1 MVDTPQHSAPASRG
15 PWLMVIAAA
24 VGLIALA
31 LLIWQVR
38 LLQEQQQ
45 ALRATTREHLF
56 WTLCQPATPVE
67 ERTRAFTRLAAD
79 GHSEWRSAA
88 TQGLNLRG
96 SRLVRAELKLAD
108 LAACDLREALLIEA
122 DLTGVSLRTADLSKA
137 DLTEATLDGAECL
150 KAKLDGAHF
159 HKALL
164 RSVSLEQV
172 SAVGTHFVLADLSD
186 ALLLMADLTRAD
198 LTGANLSGA
207 TLEAA
212 NLRGATLGLANLAQA
227 NLTNADLTDTNW
239 WRARGLTREQL
250 ISFAAEFPPTP
261 EGDPS
266 RLQDY
271 LLWADKFGATPAGT
285 SQSSPDTPESTA
297 SQREARR
304 AARGGRGTNSDE

>member
-1 MVDTPQHSAPASRG
+1 MVEPPQHSASASRG
-15 PWLMVIAAA
+15 PWLTAIV
-24 VGLIALA
+24 VVLGLIALA

-96 SRLVRAELKLAD
+96 SRLIRAELTLAD

-122 DLTGVSLRTADLSKA
+122 NLTGVSLRTADLSKA

-150 KAKLDGAHF
+150 KARLDGAHF
-159 HKALL
+159 HKARL

-172 SAVGTHFVLADLSD
+172 SAVSTHFVLADLSD
-186 ALLLMADLTRAD
+186 ALLLMADLSGADLTHAD
-198 LTGANLSGA
+198 LTGAS
-207 TLEAA
+207 LEAA
-212 NLRGATLGLANLAQA
+212 NLRGATLWLANLTQA
-227 NLTNADLTDTNW
+227 NLTNADLTDANW

-250 ISFAAEFPPTP
+250 VTFAADFPPTP
-261 EGDPS
+261 DADPS

-271 LLWADKFGATPAGT
+271 LLWADKFGSAPASPKQGSTGSKATG
-285 SQSSPDTPESTA
+285 E
-297 SQREARR
+297 
-304 AARGGRGTNSDE
+304 

>member
-1 MVDTPQHSAPASRG
+1 MVKPPQHPAPATGGS
-15 PWLMVIAAA
+15 WLTALVA
-24 VGLIALA
+24 VLGLTALA
-31 LLIWQVR
+31 LVIWQVR
-38 LLQEQQQ
+38 LLQEQQE
-45 ALRATTREHLF
+45 ALRGATREHLF
-56 WTLCQPATPVE
+56 WTLCQPTTPVE
-67 ERTRAFTRLAAD
+67 VRTRAFTRLVAD
-79 GHSEWRSAA
+79 GHDEWRSAA
-88 TQGLNLRG
+88 TKGLNLRG
-96 SRLVRAELKLAD
+96 SRLIGAELKLAD

-137 DLTEATLDGAECL
+137 DLTEATLDGGECL
-150 KAKLDGAHF
+150 KATLDGADF

-212 NLRGATLGLANLAQA
+212 NLRGATLGLANLTQA
-227 NLTNADLTDTNW
+227 DLTNADLTDSNW
-239 WRARGLTREQL
+239 WRARGLSREQL
-250 ISFAAEFPPTP
+250 ITFAAEFPPTP

-271 LLWADKFGATPAGT
+271 LLWAEKFGATPAGT
-285 SQSSPDTPESTA
+285 SPSPPDRPETTA

-304 AARGGRGTNSDE
+304 SARDGRRTNADE